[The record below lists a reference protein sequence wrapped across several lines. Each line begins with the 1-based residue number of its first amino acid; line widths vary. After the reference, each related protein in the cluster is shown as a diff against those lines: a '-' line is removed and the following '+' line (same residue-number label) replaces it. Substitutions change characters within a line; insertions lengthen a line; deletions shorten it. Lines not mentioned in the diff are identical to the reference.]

1 MEVLDLHPVYYPNN
15 GLSRFVEYLKTIR
28 KDVMYFDVSVQSLF
42 ADAIHKSTW
51 AAHVHFS
58 RCESVVQGSV
68 LLVAAHTQYVA
79 ASCGGPTRAVLFLR
93 K

>member
-42 ADAIHKSTW
+42 ADAIH
-51 AAHVHFS
+51 
-58 RCESVVQGSV
+58 
-68 LLVAAHTQYVA
+68 
-79 ASCGGPTRAVLFLR
+79 
-93 K
+93 